1 MNIKRFTF
9 TPLWLG
15 ALALIVLTG
24 CKTAD
29 TAHTGNLASV
39 VVTAISA
46 DEIQQVAS
54 ETFAAN
60 GYKKSDGLSFEKVGS
75 RWDQINYGGMA
86 SEPIW
91 IKFQLKI
98 TRQTERQF
106 VLGCNAFIV
115 SDRSDNLI
123 RDERELK
130 HIKAGESKKI
140 LNEIKL
146 RLAAAPQ

>member
-1 MNIKRFTF
+1 M
-9 TPLWLG
+9 
-15 ALALIVLTG
+15 LALLVLTG
-24 CKTAD
+24 CSTTD

-39 VVTAISA
+39 LVSA
-46 DEIQQVAS
+46 VSIDEIQNAAS

-60 GYKKSDGLSFEKVGS
+60 GYKKSTDLSFEKVGS

-86 SEPIW
+86 SEPVW
-91 IKFQLKI
+91 IKMQLKI
-98 TRQTERQF
+98 TRQTESQF

-115 SDRSDNLI
+115 TDHSDNLI

-140 LNEIKL
+140 LDEIKQ
-146 RLAAAPQ
+146 RLAAAQRSSP